1 MATEDNARELAQE
14 AGRYFAKQRKK
25 YRKKCVICG
34 VEFEGI
40 ATALYDKSACRKL
53 AYYRRQHQRPT
64 GPAD

>member
-1 MATEDNARELAQE
+1 MATEDQARELAQQ

-53 AYYRRQHQRPT
+53 AYYRRQHQRPAK
-64 GPAD
+64 P